1 MMTNN
6 KTDLGDL
13 LESVERARAEKHPAL
28 SSQFLQRVVEIEHEA
43 ADDEQAALAAIR
55 KEVSTAVTSML
66 EEEGNA

>member
-1 MMTNN
+1 MTNN

-13 LESVERARAEKHPAL
+13 LESVELARAEKHPDL
-28 SSQFLQRVVEIEHEA
+28 SSQFLRRVVEIEHEA

-55 KEVSTAVTSML
+55 KEVGAAVASMI